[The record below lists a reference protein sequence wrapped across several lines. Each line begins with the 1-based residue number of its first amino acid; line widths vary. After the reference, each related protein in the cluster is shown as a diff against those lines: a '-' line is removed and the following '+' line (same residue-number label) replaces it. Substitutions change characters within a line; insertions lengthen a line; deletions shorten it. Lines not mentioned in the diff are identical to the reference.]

1 MTDTKCPLFYYPRNS
16 LRGIFYSKEI
26 FMYKYINLFSGIG
39 GWELGLQE
47 LPMENVLSCE
57 IDKYARET
65 FLANFP
71 DLPCVKNNN
80 YPTDI
85 RELNPQDIPA
95 FDILVGSPPCQSFS
109 MAGLRK
115 GLKDDKDDKG
125 NMFFYV
131 LNIIK
136 QRRPKAFILE
146 NVKGLL
152 TAEGGRSFRIIHD
165 LFRNAGYSF
174 HYKVIKGC
182 DCGIPQIRQRVF
194 MVGFRGENQET
205 SNFQFPEPVPL
216 KFTMRDVFKCKACNR
231 DIGCTVMTHSSG
243 KKLGQ
248 PHNSEYYLVDG
259 VPRKITLEE
268 SQKIMG
274 FPDDF
279 IFPVPRS
286 QKYKQLGNG
295 IIPDCVRL
303 VGESVVKYLQ
313 DNI

>member
-1 MTDTKCPLFYYPRNS
+1 MQK
-16 LRGIFYSKEI
+16 
-26 FMYKYINLFSGIG
+26 YKYINLFSGIG

-57 IDKYARET
+57 IDKYARQT

-71 DLPCVKNNN
+71 DLPCVKKNN

-85 RELNPQDIPA
+85 RELNPHDIPE

-115 GLKDDKDDKG
+115 GLKDEKDDKG

-136 QRRPKAFILE
+136 HCRPKAFILE

-152 TAEGGRSFRIIHD
+152 TTEGGRSFRIIHD

-182 DCGIPQIRQRVF
+182 DCGIPQVRQRVF
-194 MVGFRGENQET
+194 MVGFRGENQDT
-205 SNFQFPEPVPL
+205 STFRFPEPVPL
-216 KFTMRDVFKCKACNR
+216 KFTMHDVFGGKCNKE
-231 DIGCTVMTHSSG
+231 IGYTVLTAHNH
-243 KKLGQ
+243 KK
-248 PHNSEYYLVDG
+248 HNEPYNWMSYLVNG
-259 VPRKITLEE
+259 VEHEITLKEI
-268 SQKIMG
+268 QKIMG
-274 FPDDF
+274 LPDSFLFPKDLSSSR
-279 IFPVPRS
+279 IR
-286 QKYKQLGNG
+286 KQLGNG

-303 VGESVVKYLQ
+303 VAEQVLLNLKKLS
-313 DNI
+313 